1 MRHIQV
7 LAPAK
12 INLFLKI
19 LNRRRDGYHNIETVF
34 EKISLFDKLKLK
46 EIAENKIIV
55 NFKTNKSYLLAN
67 NSTVHRAISLLK
79 KQFKIKKGVNAYIE
93 KQIPIGGGL
102 GGGSS
107 DAAAVLKG
115 LNRLWKLG
123 MTKKELLEFA
133 SDIGSD
139 VPLFILKDNFLL
151 AEGRGEVL
159 SVIPGTKNLKLWHIL
174 VVPDFKIS
182 TPFAYQLFDRHF
194 IGTKM
199 AKKTG
204 VLQEK
209 LRLTIPA
216 YSANIITCALF
227 NRDVSLLNYYSYN
240 SFRSVI
246 LKQFARL
253 FRLSKELE
261 KISGGPVHLSGSG
274 STLFMTFSNRK
285 EAEYLV
291 RKIKKTIVS
300 CSIFVVHT
308 C

>member
-19 LNRRRDGYHNIETVF
+19 LNRRNNGYHNIETVF
-34 EKISLFDKLKLK
+34 EKISLFDKLKLT
-46 EIAENKIIV
+46 ESVEDRIIV
-55 NFKTNKSYLLAN
+55 NFKADKSYLLGKN
-67 NSTVHRAISLLK
+67 NTVYKAISLLK
-79 KQFKIKKGVNAYIE
+79 QRFKIKEGIDAYIE
-93 KQIPIGGGL
+93 KHIPVGAGL

-107 DAAAVLKG
+107 DAASVLKG

-123 MTKKELLEFA
+123 MTNKDLLKFA
-133 SDIGSD
+133 KDIGSD
-139 VPLFILKDNFLL
+139 VPLFILDNSFLL
-151 AEGRGEVL
+151 ARGRGEVL
-159 SVIPGTKNLKLWHIL
+159 SEIPGTKNLKLRHIL
-174 VVPDFKIS
+174 VVPDLKIS
-182 TPFAYQLFDRHF
+182 TPFAYQLFDRYF
-194 IGTKM
+194 IDTKA
-199 AKKTG
+199 AKKSG
-204 VLQEK
+204 VLQGK

-216 YSANIITCALF
+216 YSASIITCALF

-246 LKQFARL
+246 LKQFTRL
-253 FRLSKELE
+253 FRLSKALE
-261 KISGGPVHLSGSG
+261 KISRDFVHLSGSG

-291 RKIKKTIVS
+291 RKIKKAIDN
-300 CSIFVVHT
+300 CRIFVVHT